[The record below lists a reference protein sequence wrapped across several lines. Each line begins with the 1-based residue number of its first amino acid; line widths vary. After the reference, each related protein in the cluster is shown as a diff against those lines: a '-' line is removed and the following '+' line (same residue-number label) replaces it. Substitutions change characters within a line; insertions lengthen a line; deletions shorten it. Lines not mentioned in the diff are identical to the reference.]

1 MRLLVALGGNALLH
15 RHERPEEATQAARLA
30 QAAPA
35 LVRLAAR
42 HEVVFV
48 HGNGPQVGLLAREST
63 DDQSLRE
70 PYPLEALVAETQGL
84 IGSLLV
90 QALHAAGLAGPLVA
104 LVTHT
109 VVDVEGAAAAA
120 PTKFIGAVYERS
132 RADRLAAEHGW
143 RMARDGD
150 GWRRVVSSPNPLRI
164 VELAPAKTLVDAGT
178 TVVMAGGG
186 GIPIS
191 GHGVGRPVEAVID
204 KDRTAAMLAEAL
216 GADLLAILTDVPGVM
231 TDFGTPRAAIIAST
245 TPAQLREHPFPAG
258 SMGPKVDAA
267 CDFVDRTGRR
277 AAIGSLEQAEAVVD
291 GTMGTQITSATG
303 RAAPAR

>member
-1 MRLLVALGGNALLH
+1 MRLLIALGGNALLR
-15 RHERPEEATQAARLA
+15 RHERPEEATQVARLA

-48 HGNGPQVGLLAREST
+48 HGNGPQVGLLASEST
-63 DDQSLRE
+63 DDESLRE
-70 PYPLEALVAETQGL
+70 PYPLSALGAETQGL

-90 QALHAAGLAGPLVA
+90 QALHGAGLTGPLVA

-109 VVDVEGAAAAA
+109 VVDADGSATAA

-132 RADRLAAEHGW
+132 RAHRLAAEHGW

-150 GWRRVVSSPNPLRI
+150 GWRRVVPSPTPLR
-164 VELAPAKTLVDAGT
+164 VMELTAAKTLVDAGT
-178 TVVMAGGG
+178 TVIMAGGG

-191 GHGVGRPVEAVID
+191 DQGGCRPVEAVID
-204 KDRTAAMLAEAL
+204 KDGTAALLAEAL
-216 GADLLAILTDVPGVM
+216 DAELLVILTDVPGAM
-231 TDFGTPRAAIIAST
+231 TEFGTPRAATIGAT
-245 TPAQLREHPFPAG
+245 TPAQLRELPFPAG

-267 CDFVDRTGRR
+267 CGFVERTGRR

-291 GTMGTQITSATG
+291 GTVGTQITSA
-303 RAAPAR
+303 P